1 MRADRLL
8 RPYAVCS
15 SVTAYTV
22 HSSKKKPTARISTEY
37 APMLH
42 PPGGCECM
50 ACMTDRGNR
59 DGGPSAGWRFPT
71 RYGRMTGERGARMA
85 LKLVIGNKNYSSWSM
100 RPWLALR
107 ANNIAFDEVFIPLYA
122 GDADKKR
129 ILSFTHS
136 GKVPALIDG
145 DVTIWDSLAIIEY
158 LAERFPEALLWPED
172 RARRA
177 HARSISAE
185 MHSGFMALRNECGM
199 NLHRPVGAIALSA
212 DARDNVARIQQ
223 IWIDCRERYR
233 QFGPF
238 LFGAFGGADAMF
250 APVVHRFRTYAI
262 EVAPEARD
270 YMNAMMSLPAFQEWT
285 AAGLAETIVIEKFEM
300 V

>member
-1 MRADRLL
+1 MTPIARRGFEVNSL
-8 RPYAVCS
+8 RQQ
-15 SVTAYTV
+15 T
-22 HSSKKKPTARISTEY
+22 
-37 APMLH
+37 
-42 PPGGCECM
+42 
-50 ACMTDRGNR
+50 NR
-59 DGGPSAGWRFPT
+59 DFF
-71 RYGRMTGERGARMA
+71 EMA

-107 ANNIAFDEVFIPLYA
+107 ANNIPFDEVFIPLYT
-122 GDADKKR
+122 GEADKKR

-145 DVTIWDSLAIIEY
+145 DVTVWDSLAIIEY
-158 LAERFPEALLWPED
+158 VAERFPQTRLWPED
-172 RARRA
+172 PARRA

-185 MHSGFMALRNECGM
+185 MHSGFAALRNECGM

-212 DARDNVARIQQ
+212 DARANIERIQQ
-223 IWIDCRERYR
+223 IWTECRERYGKI
-233 QFGPF
+233 GPF

-262 EVAPEARD
+262 EVAPEVQA
-270 YMNAMMSLPAFQEWT
+270 YMDTMMSLPAFQEWT
-285 AAGLAETIVIEKFEM
+285 RAGLAETLVIEKFET